1 MPKAL
6 AVALLLSACLPAAAR
21 GFFST
26 SWTHLAAPPFT
37 EAPIGLE
44 TLPVHAGFRADCPS
58 GFPTLGRPVASEP
71 DSTWWAAAQ
80 ACTFREDS
88 TAELRLAA
96 GLRMDSLLAFAL
108 SRENDPLQTLPSPPP
123 GVLRVVS
130 SDQKLVAY
138 SFAVPQAGG
147 NYRYFGMVHARA
159 GKATT
164 LTRLTE
170 AGSLDAQVSGDDG
183 AWPGGLIYAL
193 GESTYRRTSRYV
205 ALMFRPHAREAQQ
218 KWIEPWVLGR
228 PTTVAPSGTDMQR
241 LPLYFGA
248 RVFALKDFAG
258 EHFTSPPKRLILRYA
273 PEVAASLRFG
283 KNGGEILVDEVAPM
297 RHGRPGDFKT
307 YGPTLAV
314 DRLYFERGKWVLAPV
329 ENP

>member
-26 SWTHLAAPPFT
+26 SLNA
-37 EAPIGLE
+37 
-44 TLPVHAGFRADCPS
+44 V
-58 GFPTLGRPVASEP
+58 SEP

-88 TAELRLAA
+88 TAELRLTA
-96 GLRMDSLLAFAL
+96 GQRMDSLLAFAL
-108 SRENDPLQTLPSPPP
+108 SRENDPLKTLPSPPP

-228 PTTVAPSGTDMQR
+228 PTAVAPSGTDMPR

-248 RVFALKDFAG
+248 RIFSVKDFAG

-273 PEVAASLRFG
+273 PEVSASLRFG

>member
-21 GFFST
+21 GFFFT
-26 SWTHLAAPPFT
+26 SGLIPEGAPRPT
-37 EAPIGLE
+37 PASH
-44 TLPVHAGFRADCPS
+44 HANVEFRTGASANSIARPYPS
-58 GFPTLGRPVASEP
+58 ASSEP
-71 DSTWWAAAQ
+71 DSTWWAAAH

-88 TAELRLAA
+88 SAELRLAA

-108 SRENDPLQTLPSPPP
+108 TQEGDPVKALPTPPP

-130 SDQKLVAY
+130 TDQKLVAY
-138 SFAVPQAGG
+138 SFAVPQSGG
-147 NYRYFGMVHARA
+147 SYRYFGMVHARV

-164 LTRLTE
+164 LTRLTD
-170 AGSLDAQVSGDDG
+170 AGSLDAQGSGDDG
-183 AWPGGLIYAL
+183 TWPGGLIYAL

-228 PTTVAPSGTDMQR
+228 PSAVAAGSTDLPR

-248 RVFALKDFAG
+248 RIFSVKDFAG

-273 PEVAASLRFG
+273 PEVSASLRFG

>member
-21 GFFST
+21 GFFFTSSST
-26 SWTHLAAPPFT
+26 NPAALPGADRLLEEAAYASGTLAPRSCNAN
-37 EAPIGLE
+37 E
-44 TLPVHAGFRADCPS
+44 
-58 GFPTLGRPVASEP
+58 EP

-108 SRENDPLQTLPSPPP
+108 TREGDPLKALLTPPP

-130 SDQKLVAY
+130 SDEKLVAY

-147 NYRYFGMVHARA
+147 SYRYFGMVHARV

-193 GESTYRRTSRYV
+193 GETTYRRTSRYV

-228 PTTVAPSGTDMQR
+228 PTAATSSGFDMPR

-248 RVFALKDFAG
+248 RIFNVKDFAG

-273 PEVAASLRFG
+273 PEVSASLRFG
-283 KNGGEILVDEVAPM
+283 RNGEEILVDEVAPM

>member
-26 SWTHLAAPPFT
+26 SLNA
-37 EAPIGLE
+37 
-44 TLPVHAGFRADCPS
+44 V
-58 GFPTLGRPVASEP
+58 SEP

-88 TAELRLAA
+88 TAELRLTA
-96 GLRMDSLLAFAL
+96 GQRMDSLLAFAL
-108 SRENDPLQTLPSPPP
+108 SRENDPLKTLPSPPP

-147 NYRYFGMVHARA
+147 NYCYFGMVHARA

-273 PEVAASLRFG
+273 PEVSASLRFG

-314 DRLYFERGKWVLAPV
+314 DRLYFEGGKWVLAPV

>member
-21 GFFST
+21 GFFFT
-26 SWTHLAAPPFT
+26 SDLIPEGAPRPTAAAYQSNA
-37 EAPIGLE
+37 E
-44 TLPVHAGFRADCPS
+44 FRAGTSAIPKARRY
-58 GFPTLGRPVASEP
+58 PTASSEP

-228 PTTVAPSGTDMQR
+228 PTTVAASGTDMQR

-273 PEVAASLRFG
+273 PEVSASLRFG

-314 DRLYFERGKWVLAPV
+314 DRLYFEGGKWVLAPV

>member
-21 GFFST
+21 GFFFT
-26 SWTHLAAPPFT
+26 SLDA
-37 EAPIGLE
+37 
-44 TLPVHAGFRADCPS
+44 S
-58 GFPTLGRPVASEP
+58 SEP
-71 DSTWWAAAQ
+71 DSTWWAAAH

-88 TAELRLAA
+88 SAELRLAA

-108 SRENDPLQTLPSPPP
+108 TQEGDPLKALPTPPP

-130 SDQKLVAY
+130 TDQKLVAY
-138 SFAVPQAGG
+138 SFAVPQSGG
-147 NYRYFGMVHARA
+147 SYRYFGMVHARV

-170 AGSLDAQVSGDDG
+170 AGSLDTQRSGDDG

-228 PTTVAPSGTDMQR
+228 PSAVAAGSTDLPR
-241 LPLYFGA
+241 LPLPHAPRPAWGFQNLRPHLG
-248 RVFALKDFAG
+248 G
-258 EHFTSPPKRLILRYA
+258 GSLIL
-273 PEVAASLRFG
+273 
-283 KNGGEILVDEVAPM
+283 
-297 RHGRPGDFKT
+297 
-307 YGPTLAV
+307 
-314 DRLYFERGKWVLAPV
+314 
-329 ENP
+329 

>member
-26 SWTHLAAPPFT
+26 SLNA
-37 EAPIGLE
+37 
-44 TLPVHAGFRADCPS
+44 V
-58 GFPTLGRPVASEP
+58 SEP

-88 TAELRLAA
+88 TAELRLTA
-96 GLRMDSLLAFAL
+96 GQRMDSLLAFAL
-108 SRENDPLQTLPSPPP
+108 SRENDPLKTLPSPPP

-273 PEVAASLRFG
+273 PEVSASLRFG

-314 DRLYFERGKWVLAPV
+314 DRLYFEGGKWVLAPV